1 MCCLQIVGELSMNK
15 LNSMGSTRELTH
27 DEQQFRTLLGEY
39 LLDKVLK
46 CQTPLEP
53 ISTFLQEKYPEMMN
67 DIKCLVEKHHGNL
80 ADAINNLSAPQK
92 NHLHAI
98 LGYYV
103 IDQASKGDDY
113 LTYRKDLLDSALPF
127 IKNHHSDKENRLFR
141 EQFNSYFRPNEPPSR
156 VVYPKPPELENVSS
170 KVPSLS
176 HNLMVLSVP
185 AEANL

>member
-1 MCCLQIVGELSMNK
+1 
-15 LNSMGSTRELTH
+15 MGSTQELTP
-27 DEQQFRTLLGEY
+27 DEQQFRALLGEY
-39 LLDKVLK
+39 LLDQVLK
-46 CQTPLEP
+46 GQTPLEP

-103 IDQASKGDDY
+103 IDQASKVDDY

-127 IKNHHSDKENRLFR
+127 IKNHHSDEGNRLFG
-141 EQFNSYFRPNEPPSR
+141 EQFDKHFLIEKAPPIEKWEIEIR
-156 VVYPKPPELENVSS
+156 KYPPPPPI
-170 KVPSLS
+170 KKYP
-176 HNLMVLSVP
+176 P
-185 AEANL
+185 PPPIDDK